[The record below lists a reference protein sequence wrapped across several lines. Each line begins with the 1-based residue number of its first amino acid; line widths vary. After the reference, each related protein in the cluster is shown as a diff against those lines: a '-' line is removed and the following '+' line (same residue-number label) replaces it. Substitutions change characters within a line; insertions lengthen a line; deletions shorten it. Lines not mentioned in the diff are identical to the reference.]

1 MKIPVLHRKYGDFQ
15 HIIGVCNDKKRE
27 RIRNTPKEKRIAAH
41 LSVLAMTG
49 KRKYNR
55 TPYVFVITKRS
66 VILSAKHERIRN
78 ILRGETDCHSRLR
91 LACRLG
97 RCFCFAEVSTGHPHR
112 NDEGRG
118 NGLPRALR
126 LRNFLM

>member
-1 MKIPVLHRKYGDFQ
+1 MLFMKIPVLHRKYGDFQ

-27 RIRNTPKEKRIAAH
+27 RIRNTPKEKRIAAR

-78 ILRGETDCHSRLR
+78 ILKGKRIAVPFGSEFFVNVNYSK
-91 LACRLG
+91 
-97 RCFCFAEVSTGHPHR
+97 
-112 NDEGRG
+112 
-118 NGLPRALR
+118 
-126 LRNFLM
+126 